1 MQKSCCAYRGEYP
14 YSSCA
19 LTSTPLLISFFTSAR
34 FPSEEATQILSGSTK
49 KSMLVMAARVEC
61 FSKSCAPVVLNTIY
75 HVRLARLRRRDPT
88 SQQVSYL
95 TGLSLREVNAAMKVF
110 LLLWYGW
117 MVQAHI
123 SSFQNGRDII
133 RANDGERRSFIL
145 GKDTELFHASV
156 DLNWLTR
163 TLTDKSTWT
172 SWYSSIVHRLK
183 RLNSRYNNE
192 YTYQNVAI
200 DLISEFRELN
210 PSSPIRLEGSN
221 SHLIQ

>member
-1 MQKSCCAYRGEYP
+1 MPQQVVR
-14 YSSCA
+14 SSCA
-19 LTSTPLLISFFTSAR
+19 EHYLPCPFGETP
-34 FPSEEATQILSGSTK
+34 
-49 KSMLVMAARVEC
+49 
-61 FSKSCAPVVLNTIY
+61 
-75 HVRLARLRRRDPT
+75 RRDPT
-88 SQQVSYL
+88 SQQVLYL
-95 TGLSLREVNAAMKVF
+95 TQLILREVNAAMKVF

-133 RANDGERRSFIL
+133 KANEGERRGFIL
-145 GKDTELFHASV
+145 GKDTELFHACV

-172 SWYSSIVHRLK
+172 SWYCSVVHRLK
-183 RLNSRYNNE
+183 RLNSGYNNE

-210 PSSPIRLEGSN
+210 PSSPIRLEGFERSFDTEN
-221 SHLIQ
+221 TIILSHLTIQAISVFPNRCSPHRD